1 MSYIS
6 LLNET
11 TVEVD
16 NLSSDILSIATSF
29 SSLGSTIINNTTLTG
44 TLSGITATTANGSDL
59 TYSYN
64 PTTRTFTIQINNA
77 SITPSKLSNGTAQ
90 GQILLT
96 GVSPFTQAFQTLNTT
111 IVPEGTNLYYTD
123 TRARLAISGTDPI
136 IYTNSTGVIS
146 LNTTVAQAQTFTGL
160 LTATTNVSSVVSQ
173 ALRVNLTLDMGIGIN
188 YFTFYKVNSG
198 GFKTFFG
205 DGYAGMTYNTLTSV
219 LSITAGTTITGLL
232 TATSNS
238 LSCISNSNFINVT
251 NSTTNQFNP
260 IIFITSSVVDGYK
273 DLHYDNVNHLSINP
287 VTNTLRITGGG
298 LDLFNSSINI
308 CDATGS
314 TVYGIIYS
322 GGVNLYGTAKY
333 MIGGVQ
339 LKTNDIPESTTNLYY
354 TSLRAQTDA
363 QLAISVFSVG
373 CEIGAYYLGGDITLP
388 PITTGSV
395 SLSKLVSSTINKII
409 ICNSLGVPT
418 YSSLLSLTNIPTGTT
433 GQILISNGTNNVWTT
448 LSGDLTN
455 NSGGGVTI
463 GSGTVT
469 PSKISIGTAN
479 QFLQT
484 NSSLVNT
491 WTTMSGDATLTNG
504 VITIAT
510 NAITMSKIL
519 SSVFSMLAINGT
531 LVQRDTSG
539 GGTFTTVNSTD
550 TTATNGTSDITIA
563 LNPTP
568 SLTLGNFGSHT
579 GVIILGGFAS
589 TASYSVI
596 QKHTD
601 HNLYIDNSGTNS
613 VNIGTRSTGQSVN
626 LGSLGG
632 SVKFNGGRFNNFTK
646 FILNPCAFVGSI
658 LTTWVPVYHTAS
670 GVCLSNSITVRGA
683 NPIKITVNMSLNNWG
698 TVSSNHHLSLARSTV
713 AFTSTT
719 SVSYDVITPSGTG
732 SVYGIQHQ
740 LAGTQYGSTNFT
752 YLDTVSVNTAN
763 TTYWYCVIV
772 RSNSAASG
780 STANIGNNAYT
791 EITLEEIF

>member
-29 SSLGSTIINNTTLTG
+29 SSLGSTTINNTILTG
-44 TLSGITATTANGSDL
+44 SLSGLATAVSNGGDL

-64 PTTRTFTIQINNA
+64 PTTKTFTIQINNA
-77 SITPSKLSNGTAQ
+77 SISNTKLINGTAQ
-90 GQILLT
+90 NQVLLT
-96 GVSPFTQAFQTLNTT
+96 GISPFSPTYQTLDTSFITEN
-111 IVPEGTNLYYTD
+111 TNLYYTD
-123 TRARLAISGTDPI
+123 SRSRLAVSGTAPI
-136 IYTNSTGVIS
+136 IYNSSTGVIS
-146 LNTTVAQAQTFTGL
+146 LNTTISQ
-160 LTATTNVSSVVSQ
+160 ATT
-173 ALRVNLTLDMGIGIN
+173 
-188 YFTFYKVNSG
+188 F
-198 GFKTFFG
+198 
-205 DGYAGMTYNTLTSV
+205 
-219 LSITAGTTITGLL
+219 
-232 TATSNS
+232 TATSY
-238 LSCISNSNFINVT
+238 FT
-251 NSTTNQFNP
+251 NGNNIQGSVYSAIYGQASTTRSGQIALIDGTSNNQYAQLYCRSNNFGVQGN
-260 IIFITSSVVDGYK
+260 ITSISLEKPTKIVTSVQIT
-273 DLHYDNVNHLSINP
+273 NV
-287 VTNTLRITGGG
+287 G
-298 LDLFNSSINI
+298 LTANYCLI
-308 CDATGS
+308 DATGINIPTGETYKINGI
-314 TVYGIIYS
+314 TVD
-322 GGVNLYGTAKY
+322 TD
-333 MIGGVQ
+333 
-339 LKTNDIPESTTNLYY
+339 DIQESLTPTNLYY
-354 TSLRAQTDA
+354 TSVRAQTDA

-373 CEIGAYYLGGDITLP
+373 CEIGAYYLGGEITLP

-469 PSKISIGTAN
+469 PSKISVGTAN

-601 HNLYIDNSGTNS
+601 HNLYIDNSGANS